1 MEITAPSRWRC
12 IDFISDIH
20 LHHGDHATFA
30 TWRAYVR
37 ATPADA
43 LFILGDLFEV
53 WVGDDALD
61 LDLDPG
67 FEAQC
72 VDVLHEASQRL
83 DLYIM
88 AGNRD
93 FLMGSALMQACKA
106 TLLEDPCI
114 LSFGGERA
122 LLTHGDALC
131 LADTD
136 YQQFRAMVRS
146 AQWQTKFLARPL
158 PERQAIARGIR
169 AQSESHKQA
178 GTSYADVDTDAAT
191 AMLAA
196 NACQRM
202 VHGHT
207 HRPGIHALGNNTSRT
222 VLSDWVSDL
231 VPPRGDVLRLTLR
244 DTGPAHWSRL
254 SPASASSS
262 PD

>member
-30 TWRAYVR
+30 TWRSYVR

-53 WVGDDALD
+53 WVGDDVLD
-61 LDLDPG
+61 REPG
-67 FEAQC
+67 FESEC

-106 TLLEDPCI
+106 TLLDDPSV

-122 LLTHGDALC
+122 LLTHGDALG

-146 AQWQTKFLARPL
+146 AQWQSEFLARPL
-158 PERQAIARGIR
+158 LERQAIARGIR
-169 AQSESHKQA
+169 AQSESHKQGGA
-178 GTSYADVDTDAAT
+178 SYADVDTDAAI

-196 NACQRM
+196 NACQQM

-207 HRPGIHALGNNTSRT
+207 HRPGMHALGSNTRRT

-231 VPPRGDVLRLTLR
+231 VPARGDVLRLTLR
-244 DTGPAHWSRL
+244 DPGPAQWSRL
-254 SPASASSS
+254 SPANASSS
-262 PD
+262 AD

>member
-30 TWRAYVR
+30 TWRSYVR

-53 WVGDDALD
+53 WVGDDVLD
-61 LDLDPG
+61 QDCG
-67 FEAQC
+67 FEAAC
-72 VDVLHEASQRL
+72 VDVLHAASQRL

-106 TLLEDPCI
+106 TLLDDPSI
-114 LSFGGERA
+114 LSAGGERA

-136 YQQFRAMVRS
+136 YQQFRATVRS
-146 AQWQTKFLARPL
+146 AQWQSEFLARPL

-169 AQSESHKQA
+169 AQSESRKQA
-178 GTSYADVDTDAAT
+178 GALYADVDTDAAI
-191 AMLAA
+191 AMLEA
-196 NACQRM
+196 NACQQM

-207 HRPGIHALGNNTSRT
+207 HRPGRHALGSHTSRT
-222 VLSDWVSDL
+222 VLSDWVSEA
-231 VPPRGDVLRLTLR
+231 VPARADVLRLTLQ
-244 DTGPAHWSRL
+244 DHGPAQWSRL
-254 SPASASSS
+254 SPATASSS
-262 PD
+262 AG